1 VPLSAGQFMEFEAS
15 QFLDGAPG
23 ARQNYYGTTGLY
35 AVGVGGIVPWQ
46 AVGDFAN
53 PNSQREDSEPI
64 DERGWVGGRT
74 TLPYQY
80 SDEPDNHFMQM
91 PTNLASGNGQ
101 PFVQGRRV
109 HHTDMRDGSHD
120 ESSENGTFGELVG
133 LVGPNYVHTSCDGCH
148 QRNGRAEVVAAGFPL
163 DKWVF
168 KVASSDG
175 APDPQ
180 IGSVLQPNRTDGP
193 GEGDVTIA
201 FWDEEDGLRSPVYD
215 FSEATPELFSARLA
229 PQLVG
234 IGLLEAIPES
244 TVLEW
249 EDIDDADGDGIS
261 GRAQRV
267 HDPSTDALRLG
278 RFGWKAGASS
288 VRHQVAAALNTDM
301 GVMTSMLPA
310 PDCGSDQD
318 DCGNE
323 DGEEL
328 PDEHLDDLVKYVSLL
343 GVRARRAL
351 ADPEA
356 LRGEEVF
363 HDVGCGECHRSE
375 VITTAFHP
383 LAELRSQSISP
394 YTDLLLHDLG
404 PGMADSLGEGD
415 ATGAEW
421 RTAPLWS
428 IGLGPCVTGGTEG
441 PNQAQTCTPKES
453 YLHDGRART
462 LTEAIRWHG
471 GEGAGSRETFEQL
484 EPEDQSALLR
494 FLVTL

>member
-1 VPLSAGQFMEFEAS
+1 M
-15 QFLDGAPG
+15 
-23 ARQNYYGTTGLY
+23 
-35 AVGVGGIVPWQ
+35 
-46 AVGDFAN
+46 
-53 PNSQREDSEPI
+53 
-64 DERGWVGGRT
+64 
-74 TLPYQY
+74 
-80 SDEPDNHFMQM
+80 
-91 PTNLASGNGQ
+91 
-101 PFVQGRRV
+101 
-109 HHTDMRDGSHD
+109 
-120 ESSENGTFGELVG
+120 
-133 LVGPNYVHTSCDGCH
+133 
-148 QRNGRAEVVAAGFPL
+148 
-163 DKWVF
+163 
-168 KVASSDG
+168 
-175 APDPQ
+175 
-180 IGSVLQPNRTDGP
+180 
-193 GEGDVTIA
+193 
-201 FWDEEDGLRSPVYD
+201 
-215 FSEATPELFSARLA
+215 
-229 PQLVG
+229 
-234 IGLLEAIPES
+234 
-244 TVLEW
+244 
-249 EDIDDADGDGIS
+249 
-261 GRAQRV
+261 
-267 HDPSTDALRLG
+267 
-278 RFGWKAGASS
+278 
-288 VRHQVAAALNTDM
+288 AAALNTDM